1 MNRERLFGRLG
12 TMAYEAVVEATALC
26 KQSEHEFIE
35 LEHWLVSVV
44 RREQSDISELLSHF
58 KGDSGILLSQLQ
70 RQLGR
75 FPRRQGCAIDISSRL
90 DHAMESALATS
101 QLIAPAAHIRS
112 GHVLISLLENDQ
124 TRQKLYRISSQ
135 FERIQWPDAIKV
147 LEQAGRGWRE
157 AKDRPMNAPDVPLDI
172 QAEEEGSADSDALTR
187 WATNLTEQ
195 ARNGGLDPVIG
206 RDNELRQVIDILLR
220 RRQNNPILVGEA
232 GVGKTAIVEGLAQ
245 RIADGLVPGILA
257 EAQVWVLDLARLQA
271 GASMKGEFEARLKSV
286 VDAIE
291 KSPTPVI
298 LFCDEAHTLVG
309 AGGQAGTGDAV
320 NMLKPMLARGKLRMV
335 AATTWSEYK
344 QFIEPDAALT
354 RRMQPVVVD
363 EPGENEAIT
372 MMRMIADRFSAHHGV
387 RITNDALVAA
397 VKLSKRHLPSRHL
410 PDKAISLLDTACA
423 RVAMSRV
430 APPAAL
436 ERERQAVVSL
446 DLQLAWAEQD
456 ARLAVDGGIDR
467 EALQRQRAEH
477 QARADLLEQQINQA
491 RGLVDQVGELL
502 ANPAGDDGV
511 SAVAS
516 ITEQLDEIQQGK
528 PLVQPWVDQRT
539 VAAVLSEW
547 TGIPDVDMV
556 TDDIEATLQLRERLE
571 KRVFGQT
578 GGIAALS
585 KALQVARAGIHDP
598 HRPLGVFM
606 LTGPTGTGKTETAIA
621 LAELLFGGSH
631 NLIQFNMN
639 EFQEA
644 HTAATLKGAPPGYVG
659 YGKGG
664 VLTEAVRRKPYSV
677 VLLDEF
683 DKAHRDVHEVFYQVF
698 DRGWME
704 DGEGRRISFR
714 NCLILMTSNIGAEE
728 IEVAALAEQPA
739 TFGQLVQLAQGA
751 LQRHFAPALLARMQV
766 LPFYPLGLQA
776 LQSIAAH
783 QFDVLARRIGEQGVE
798 LEIDSS
804 AVEWVANT
812 ASGHPHRGRAI
823 EDLIRATVL
832 PSLAQELLAAKRDE
846 VPLGR
851 VRVVADGGLSLELLD
866 REIESE
872 NDSENSLEPND
883 ADQLEVSSCA

>member
-12 TMAYEAVVEATALC
+12 TLAYEAVVEATALC

-35 LEHWLVSVV
+35 LEHWLISVL

-58 KGDSGILLSQLQ
+58 KGDPGILLSQLQ
-70 RQLGR
+70 RQLAR
-75 FPRRQGCAIDISSRL
+75 FPRRHGCAIDISSRL
-90 DHAMESALATS
+90 DQAMESALATS
-101 QLIAPAAHIRS
+101 QLIAPAQHIRS
-112 GHVLISLLENDQ
+112 GHVLLGLLENSQ
-124 TRQKLYRISSQ
+124 TRQTLYRISSQ
-135 FERIQWPDAIKV
+135 FERIQWPDASRV
-147 LEQAGRGWRE
+147 FEQVGRGWRE
-157 AKDRPMNAPDVPLDI
+157 ARDRPMSSPEIPLDVEGE
-172 QAEEEGSADSDALTR
+172 QAADSDALTR

-195 ARNGGLDPVIG
+195 AKQGGLDPVIG

-232 GVGKTAIVEGLAQ
+232 GVGKTAIVEALAQ
-245 RIADGLVPGILA
+245 RIADGMVPGLLA

-291 KSPTPVI
+291 KSPTPII

-372 MMRMIADRFSAHHGV
+372 MLRMIAERFSKHHGV

-436 ERERQAVVSL
+436 ERERQAVVAM

-456 ARLAVDGGIDR
+456 EKLAIDCGFDR
-467 EALQRQRAEH
+467 EALQQKRAEH
-477 QARADLLEQQINQA
+477 QAKAEALEQQVNQA
-491 RGLVDQVGELL
+491 RQLVGQVGELL
-502 ANPAGDDGV
+502 AQPAAAEGN
-511 SAVAS
+511 SALAAL
-516 ITEQLDEIQQGK
+516 TGELDELQQGK

-547 TGIPDVDMV
+547 TGIPDIDMV

-578 GGIAALS
+578 GGIVALS

-598 HRPLGVFM
+598 QRPLGVFM

-621 LAELLFGGSH
+621 LSELLFGGSH

-704 DGEGRRISFR
+704 DGEGRRVSFR

-739 TFGQLVQLAQGA
+739 TYGQLVQLAQGS

-766 LPFYPLGLQA
+766 LPFYPLGLSA
-776 LQSIAAH
+776 LQSIAEH
-783 QFDVLARRIGEQGVE
+783 QFQRLADRLEEQGVT
-798 LEIDSS
+798 LEIDTS

-812 ASGHPHRGRAI
+812 AAGHPHRGRAI

-832 PSLAQELLAAKRDE
+832 PSLAQELLAAKRDGL
-846 VPLGR
+846 PLGR

-866 REIESE
+866 RESE
-872 NDSENSLEPND
+872 PENLSEPND
-883 ADQLEVSSCA
+883 ADQQEVTSCA

>member
-12 TMAYEAVVEATALC
+12 TLAYEAVVEATALC

-35 LEHWLVSVV
+35 LEHWLISVL

-58 KGDSGILLSQLQ
+58 KGDPGILLSQLQ
-70 RQLGR
+70 RQLAR

-90 DHAMESALATS
+90 DQAMESALATS
-101 QLIAPAAHIRS
+101 QLIAPAQHIRS
-112 GHVLISLLENDQ
+112 GHVLLGLLENSQ
-124 TRQKLYRISSQ
+124 TRQTLYRISSQ
-135 FERIQWPDAIKV
+135 FERIQWPDASRV
-147 LEQAGRGWRE
+147 FEQVGRGWRE
-157 AKDRPMNAPDVPLDI
+157 ARDRPMNSPEIPLDVEGE
-172 QAEEEGSADSDALTR
+172 QAADSDALTR

-195 ARNGGLDPVIG
+195 AKQGGLDPVIG

-232 GVGKTAIVEGLAQ
+232 GVGKTAIVEALAQ
-245 RIADGLVPGILA
+245 RISDGMVPGLLA

-291 KSPTPVI
+291 KSPTPII

-372 MMRMIADRFSAHHGV
+372 MLRMIAERFSKHHGV

-436 ERERQAVVSL
+436 ERERQAVVAM

-456 ARLAVDGGIDR
+456 EKLAIDCGFDR
-467 EALQRQRAEH
+467 EALQQKRAEH
-477 QARADLLEQQINQA
+477 QAKAEALEQQIAQA
-491 RGLVDQVGELL
+491 RQLVGQVGELL
-502 ANPAGDDGV
+502 AQPAAAEGNG
-511 SAVAS
+511 ALAAL
-516 ITEQLDEIQQGK
+516 TGELDELQQGK

-547 TGIPDVDMV
+547 TGIPDIDMV

-578 GGIAALS
+578 GGIVALS

-598 HRPLGVFM
+598 QRPLGVFM

-621 LAELLFGGSH
+621 LSELLFGGSH

-704 DGEGRRISFR
+704 DGEGRRVSFR

-739 TFGQLVQLAQGA
+739 TYGQLVQLAQGS

-766 LPFYPLGLQA
+766 LPFYPLGLSA
-776 LQSIAAH
+776 LQSIAEH
-783 QFDVLARRIGEQGVE
+783 QFQRLADRLEEQGVT
-798 LEIDSS
+798 LEIDTS

-812 ASGHPHRGRAI
+812 AAGHPHRGRAI

-832 PSLAQELLAAKRDE
+832 PSLAQELLAAKRDGL
-846 VPLGR
+846 PLGR
-851 VRVVADGGLSLELLD
+851 VRVIADGGLSLELLD
-866 REIESE
+866 RESE
-872 NDSENSLEPND
+872 PENLSEPND
-883 ADQLEVSSCA
+883 ADQQELSSCA

>member
-12 TMAYEAVVEATALC
+12 TLAYEAVVEATALC

-35 LEHWLVSVV
+35 LEHWLISVL

-58 KGDSGILLSQLQ
+58 KGDPGILLSQLQ
-70 RQLGR
+70 RQLAR

-90 DHAMESALATS
+90 DQAMESALATS
-101 QLIAPAAHIRS
+101 QLIAPAPHIRS
-112 GHVLISLLENDQ
+112 GHVLLGLLENSQ
-124 TRQKLYRISSQ
+124 TRQTLYRISSQ
-135 FERIQWPDAIKV
+135 FERIQWPDASRV
-147 LEQAGRGWRE
+147 FEQVGRGWRE
-157 AKDRPMNAPDVPLDI
+157 ARDRPMNSPEIPLDVEGE
-172 QAEEEGSADSDALTR
+172 QAADSDALTR

-195 ARNGGLDPVIG
+195 AKQGGLDPVIG

-232 GVGKTAIVEGLAQ
+232 GVGKTAIVEALAQ
-245 RIADGLVPGILA
+245 RIADGMVPGLLA

-291 KSPTPVI
+291 KSPTPII

-372 MMRMIADRFSAHHGV
+372 MLRMIAERFSKHHGV

-436 ERERQAVVSL
+436 ERERQAVVAM

-456 ARLAVDGGIDR
+456 EKLAIDCGIDR
-467 EALQRQRAEH
+467 EALKLKRAEH
-477 QARADLLEQQINQA
+477 QAKAEALEQQINQA
-491 RGLVDQVGELL
+491 RQLVGQVGELL
-502 ANPAGDDGV
+502 AQPAGSEGN
-511 SAVAS
+511 SALAAL
-516 ITEQLDEIQQGK
+516 TGELDELQQGK

-547 TGIPDVDMV
+547 TGIPDIDMV

-578 GGIAALS
+578 GGIVALS

-598 HRPLGVFM
+598 QRPLGVFM

-704 DGEGRRISFR
+704 DGEGRRVSFR

-739 TFGQLVQLAQGA
+739 TYGQLVQLAQGS

-766 LPFYPLGLQA
+766 LPFYPLGLSA
-776 LQSIAAH
+776 LQSIAEH
-783 QFDVLARRIGEQGVE
+783 QFERLADRLEEQGVT
-798 LEIDSS
+798 LEIDTS

-812 ASGHPHRGRAI
+812 AAGHPHRGRAI

-832 PSLAQELLAAKRDE
+832 PSLAQELLAAKRDGL
-846 VPLGR
+846 PLGR

-866 REIESE
+866 RESE
-872 NDSENSLEPND
+872 PENLSEPND
-883 ADQLEVSSCA
+883 ADQQELTSCA

>member
-12 TMAYEAVVEATALC
+12 TLAYEAVVEATALC

-35 LEHWLVSVV
+35 LEHWLISVI
-44 RREQSDISELLSHF
+44 RREQSDISELLAHF
-58 KGDSGILLSQLQ
+58 KADGSILLTHLQ

-75 FPRRQGCAIDISSRL
+75 FPLRHGNGIDISSRL
-90 DHAMESALATS
+90 DHAMETALATS
-101 QLIAPAAHIRS
+101 QLIAPSLHIRS
-112 GHVLISLLENDQ
+112 GHVLLSLLENDQ
-124 TRQKLYRISSQ
+124 TRQVLYRISPQ
-135 FERIQWPDAIKV
+135 FERIQWPEASRV
-147 LEQAGRGWRE
+147 LEQVGRGWRE
-157 AKDRPMNAPDVPLDI
+157 AKDRPMNSPEIPL
-172 QAEEEGSADSDALTR
+172 AMEGETVTDSDALTR
-187 WATNLTEQ
+187 WASNLTEQ
-195 ARNGGLDPVIG
+195 AQAGGLDPVIG

-245 RIADGLVPGILA
+245 RIAAGMVPGLLA

-291 KSPTPVI
+291 QSPKPII

-363 EPGENEAIT
+363 EPGEHEAIT
-372 MMRMIADRFSAHHGV
+372 MLRMIAERFSAHHGV
-387 RITNDALVAA
+387 RITNDALIAA

-436 ERERQAVVSL
+436 EREQQALASL
-446 DLQLAWAEQD
+446 DLQLAWLDQD
-456 ARLAVDGGIDR
+456 AQLAVESGGDR
-467 EALQRQRAEH
+467 AELLRRRAEH
-477 QARADLLEQQINQA
+477 QARADALSAQIQEARSLVQA
-491 RGLVDQVGELL
+491 LSELL
-502 ANPAGDDGV
+502 AQAKADAKRDAIAAL
-511 SAVAS
+511 SA
-516 ITEQLDEIQQGK
+516 QLDALQAGK
-528 PLVQPWVDQRT
+528 PLVQAWVNQQT

-556 TDDIEATLQLRERLE
+556 TDDIEATLQLRDRLE
-571 KRVFGQT
+571 QRVFGQS
-578 GGIAALS
+578 GGISALS

-704 DGEGRRISFR
+704 DGEGRRVSFR

-728 IEVAALAEQPA
+728 IEAAALAEQPA
-739 TFGQLVQLAQGA
+739 TFGQLVQLAQA
-751 LQRHFAPALLARMQV
+751 AMQRQFQPALLARMQV
-766 LPFYPLGLQA
+766 LPFYPLGLSA

-783 QFDVLARRIGEQGVE
+783 QFHRLAGRLEEQGIQ
-798 LEIDSS
+798 LEIDAT
-804 AVEWVANT
+804 AVDWVAST
-812 ASGHPHRGRAI
+812 AAGHPHRGRAI

-832 PSLAQELLAAKRDE
+832 PSLAQELLAAKRDGL
-846 VPLGR
+846 PLDR
-851 VRVVADGGLSLELLD
+851 VRVLAGERGLELELIARD
-866 REIESE
+866 EVPEESLASVAI
-872 NDSENSLEPND
+872 DL
-883 ADQLEVSSCA
+883 LEVPSCV

>member
-12 TMAYEAVVEATALC
+12 TLAYEAVVEATALC

-35 LEHWLVSVV
+35 LEHWLISVL

-58 KGDSGILLSQLQ
+58 KGDPGILLSQLQ
-70 RQLGR
+70 RQLAR

-90 DHAMESALATS
+90 DQAMESALATS
-101 QLIAPAAHIRS
+101 QLIAPAPHIRS
-112 GHVLISLLENDQ
+112 GHVLLGLLENSQ
-124 TRQKLYRISSQ
+124 TRQTLYRISSQ
-135 FERIQWPDAIKV
+135 FERIQWPDASRV
-147 LEQAGRGWRE
+147 FEQVGRGWRE
-157 AKDRPMNAPDVPLDI
+157 ARDRPMNSPEIPLDVEGE
-172 QAEEEGSADSDALTR
+172 QAADSDALTR

-195 ARNGGLDPVIG
+195 AKQGGLDPVIG

-232 GVGKTAIVEGLAQ
+232 GVGKTAIVEALAQ
-245 RIADGLVPGILA
+245 RIADGMVPGLLA

-291 KSPTPVI
+291 KSPTPII

-372 MMRMIADRFSAHHGV
+372 MLRMIAERFSKHHGV

-446 DLQLAWAEQD
+446 DLQLTWAEQD
-456 ARLAVDGGIDR
+456 EKLAIDCGIDR
-467 EALQRQRAEH
+467 EALKLKRAEH
-477 QARADLLEQQINQA
+477 QAKAEALEQQINQA
-491 RGLVDQVGELL
+491 RQLVGQVGELL
-502 ANPAGDDGV
+502 AQPAGSEGN
-511 SAVAS
+511 SALAAL
-516 ITEQLDEIQQGK
+516 TGELDELQQGK

-547 TGIPDVDMV
+547 TGIPDIDMV

-578 GGIAALS
+578 GGIVALS

-598 HRPLGVFM
+598 QRPLGVFM

-621 LAELLFGGSH
+621 LSELLFGGSH

-704 DGEGRRISFR
+704 DGEGRRVSFR

-739 TFGQLVQLAQGA
+739 TYGQLVQLAQGS

-766 LPFYPLGLQA
+766 LPFYPLGLSA
-776 LQSIAAH
+776 LQSIAEH
-783 QFDVLARRIGEQGVE
+783 QFQRLADRLEEQGVT
-798 LEIDSS
+798 LEIDTS

-812 ASGHPHRGRAI
+812 AAGHPHRGRAI

-832 PSLAQELLAAKRDE
+832 PSLAQELLAAKRDGL
-846 VPLGR
+846 PLGR

-866 REIESE
+866 RESE
-872 NDSENSLEPND
+872 PENLSEPND
-883 ADQLEVSSCA
+883 ADQQELTSCA

>member
-12 TMAYEAVVEATALC
+12 TLAYEAVVEATALC

-35 LEHWLVSVV
+35 LEHWLISVL

-58 KGDSGILLSQLQ
+58 KGDPGILLSQLQ
-70 RQLGR
+70 RQLAR

-90 DHAMESALATS
+90 DQAMESALATS
-101 QLIAPAAHIRS
+101 QLIAPAQHIRS
-112 GHVLISLLENDQ
+112 GHVLLGLLENSQ
-124 TRQKLYRISSQ
+124 TRQTLYRISSQ
-135 FERIQWPDAIKV
+135 FERIQWPDASRV
-147 LEQAGRGWRE
+147 FEQVGRGWRE
-157 AKDRPMNAPDVPLDI
+157 ARDRPMNSPEIPLDVEGE
-172 QAEEEGSADSDALTR
+172 QAADSDALTR

-195 ARNGGLDPVIG
+195 AKQGGLDPVIG

-232 GVGKTAIVEGLAQ
+232 GVGKTAIVEALAQ
-245 RIADGLVPGILA
+245 RIADGMVPGLLA

-291 KSPTPVI
+291 KSPTPII

-372 MMRMIADRFSAHHGV
+372 MLRMIAERFSKHHGV

-397 VKLSKRHLPSRHL
+397 VKLSKRHLASRHL

-436 ERERQAVVSL
+436 ERERQAVVAM

-456 ARLAVDGGIDR
+456 EKLAIDCGIDR
-467 EALQRQRAEH
+467 EALKLKRAEH
-477 QARADLLEQQINQA
+477 QAKAEALEQQINQA
-491 RGLVDQVGELL
+491 RQLVGQVGELL
-502 ANPAGDDGV
+502 AQPAGSEGN
-511 SAVAS
+511 SALAAL
-516 ITEQLDEIQQGK
+516 TGELDELQQGK

-547 TGIPDVDMV
+547 TGIPDIDMV

-578 GGIAALS
+578 GGIVALS

-598 HRPLGVFM
+598 QRPLGVFM

-704 DGEGRRISFR
+704 DGEGRRVSFR

-739 TFGQLVQLAQGA
+739 TYGQLVQLAQGS

-766 LPFYPLGLQA
+766 LPFYPLGLSA
-776 LQSIAAH
+776 LQSIAEH
-783 QFDVLARRIGEQGVE
+783 QFERLADRLEEQGVT
-798 LEIDSS
+798 LEIDTS

-812 ASGHPHRGRAI
+812 AAGHPHRGRAI

-832 PSLAQELLAAKRDE
+832 PSLAQELLAAKRDGL
-846 VPLGR
+846 PLGR

-866 REIESE
+866 RESE
-872 NDSENSLEPND
+872 PENLSEPND
-883 ADQLEVSSCA
+883 ADQQELTSCA

>member
-26 KQSEHEFIE
+26 KQGEHEFIE
-35 LEHWLVSVV
+35 LEHWLLSVI
-44 RREQSDISELLSHF
+44 RREQSDISELLTHF
-58 KGDSGILLSQLQ
+58 KADGGILLTHLQ
-70 RQLGR
+70 RSLAR

-101 QLIAPAAHIRS
+101 QLIAPALHIRS
-112 GHVLISLLENDQ
+112 GHVLAALLENTQ
-124 TRQKLYRISSQ
+124 TRQTLYRMSSQ

-157 AKDRPMNAPDVPLDI
+157 AKDRPMNAPDVPLESADE
-172 QAEEEGSADSDALTR
+172 QAADSDALTR
-187 WATNLTEQ
+187 WATNLTAQ
-195 ARNGGLDPVIG
+195 ASSGGLDPVIG

-245 RIADGLVPGILA
+245 RIADGMVPGLLA

-291 KSPTPVI
+291 KSPSPII

-372 MMRMIADRFSAHHGV
+372 MMRMIAERFSAHHGV

-436 ERERQAVVSL
+436 ERERQAVLSL
-446 DLQLAWAEQD
+446 DLQLAWADQD
-456 ARLAVDGGIDR
+456 EKLAIDCGLDR
-467 EALQRQRAEH
+467 EALLKQRAEH
-477 QARADLLEQQINQA
+477 QAKADLLEAQVNQA
-491 RGLVDQVGELL
+491 RELVDQVGGLL
-502 ANPAGDDGV
+502 ADPAGNKV
-511 SAVAS
+511 SEVAGIS
-516 ITEQLDEIQQGK
+516 EKLDEIQQGK

-571 KRVFGQT
+571 QRVFGQS

-598 HRPLGVFM
+598 NRPLGVFM

-639 EFQEA
+639 EFQES

-664 VLTEAVRRKPYSV
+664 VLTEAVRRKPFSV

-704 DGEGRRISFR
+704 DGEGRRVSFR

-739 TFGQLVQLAQGA
+739 TYGQLVQLAHA
-751 LQRHFAPALLARMQV
+751 SLQRHFAPALLARMQV

-783 QFDVLARRIGEQGVE
+783 QFDVLARRIAEQGVE
-798 LEIDSS
+798 LQIDPS
-804 AVEWVANT
+804 AVEWVAN
-812 ASGHPHRGRAI
+812 AAAGHPHRGRAI

-832 PSLAQELLAAKRDE
+832 PSLAQELLAAKRDD
-846 VPLGR
+846 VSLGR

-866 REIESE
+866 HQSDTETALSPK
-872 NDSENSLEPND
+872 PND
-883 ADQLEVSSCA
+883 ADQLEVPSCA

>member
-12 TMAYEAVVEATALC
+12 TMAYGALVEATALC
-26 KQSEHEFIE
+26 RQSEHEFIE
-35 LEHWLVSVV
+35 LEHWLVCMF
-44 RREQSDISELLSHF
+44 RREQSDLSELLSHF
-58 KGDSGILLSQLQ
+58 KGDPVILLGHLQKQLA
-70 RQLGR
+70 RL
-75 FPRRQGCAIDISSRL
+75 PKRQGASIDISARV
-90 DHAMESALATS
+90 DHAMESALAVSQLVATS
-101 QLIAPAAHIRS
+101 QHIRS
-112 GHVLISLLENDQ
+112 GHVLLAALENEQ
-124 TRQKLYRISSQ
+124 LRRTLYHLSPQ
-135 FERIQWPDAIKV
+135 FERIQWPAASNV

-157 AKDRPMNAPDVPLDI
+157 AGDRPMNSPDVPIHNDN
-172 QAEEEGSADSDALTR
+172 DTVSDADALIKWANDLT
-187 WATNLTEQ
+187 AQ
-195 ARNGGLDPVIG
+195 AKRGELDPVIG

-232 GVGKTAIVEGLAQ
+232 GVGKTAIVEALAQ
-245 RIADGLVPGILA
+245 RIADAMVPPVLA
-257 EAQVWVLDLARLQA
+257 DAQVWCLDLARLQA

-291 KSPTPVI
+291 RSPVPII

-363 EPGENEAIT
+363 EPGEQEAIT
-372 MMRMIADRFSAHHGV
+372 MLRMIASRFSEHHGV
-387 RITNDALVAA
+387 RITDDALAAA

-436 ERERQAVVSL
+436 ERELQAVLAL
-446 DLQLAWAEQD
+446 DLQLQWAEQD
-456 ARLAVDGGIDR
+456 AKLAVDGSINYEELR
-467 EALQRQRAEH
+467 ERRAAH
-477 QARADLLEQQINQA
+477 QARAEQLSEQVVTA
-491 RGLVDQVGELL
+491 RAMVGEVGQILE
-502 ANPAGDDGV
+502 AGISDQDRGAIPELI
-511 SAVAS
+511 SR
-516 ITEQLDEIQQGK
+516 LDILQQGK
-528 PLVQPWVDQRT
+528 ALIQPWVDQRT
-539 VAAVLSEW
+539 IAAVLSEW
-547 TGIPDVDMV
+547 TGIPDVDMMS
-556 TDDIEATLQLRERLE
+556 DDIDATLELRERLE
-571 KRVFGQT
+571 RRVFGQSGALT
-578 GGIAALS
+578 ALS

-598 HRPLGVFM
+598 NRPLGVFM
-606 LTGPTGTGKTETAIA
+606 LTGPTGTGKTETAVA
-621 LAELLFGGSH
+621 LAEVLFGGVH

-639 EFQEA
+639 EFQES

-704 DGEGRRISFR
+704 DGEGRRVSFR
-714 NCLILMTSNIGAEE
+714 NCLILMTSNIGADE

-739 TFGQLVQLAQGA
+739 TFGQLSQLAQTA
-751 LQRHFAPALLARMQV
+751 LQRSFPPALLARMQV
-766 LPFYPLGLQA
+766 LPFCPLGLSA

-783 QFDVLARRIGEQGVE
+783 YLDQLALRVKEQGVE
-798 LEIDSS
+798 LEIDGS
-804 AVEWVANT
+804 AIEWVANT
-812 ASGHPHRGRAI
+812 AAGHPHRGRAI

-832 PSLAQELLAAKRDE
+832 PALAQELLVAKRE
-846 VPLGR
+846 GVPLQQ
-851 VRVVADGGLSLELLD
+851 VRVVGGDGLALELVDQTGDQGGDLAGD
-866 REIESE
+866 KSESFESGMEI
-872 NDSENSLEPND
+872 
-883 ADQLEVSSCA
+883 SSCA

>member
-12 TMAYEAVVEATALC
+12 TLAYEAVVEATALC

-35 LEHWLVSVV
+35 LEHWLISVL

-58 KGDSGILLSQLQ
+58 KGDPGILLSQLQ
-70 RQLGR
+70 RQLAR
-75 FPRRQGCAIDISSRL
+75 FPRRHGCAIDISSRL
-90 DHAMESALATS
+90 DQAMESALATS
-101 QLIAPAAHIRS
+101 QLIAPAQHIRS
-112 GHVLISLLENDQ
+112 GHVLLGLLENSQ
-124 TRQKLYRISSQ
+124 TRQTLYRISSQ
-135 FERIQWPDAIKV
+135 FERIQWPDASRV
-147 LEQAGRGWRE
+147 FEQVGRGWRE
-157 AKDRPMNAPDVPLDI
+157 ARDRPMSSPEIPLDVEGE
-172 QAEEEGSADSDALTR
+172 QAADSDALTR

-195 ARNGGLDPVIG
+195 AKQGGLDPVIG

-232 GVGKTAIVEGLAQ
+232 GVGKTAIVEALAQ
-245 RIADGLVPGILA
+245 RIADGMVPGLLA

-291 KSPTPVI
+291 KSPTPII

-372 MMRMIADRFSAHHGV
+372 MLRMIAERFSKHHGV

-436 ERERQAVVSL
+436 ERERQAVVAM

-456 ARLAVDGGIDR
+456 EKLAIDCGFDR
-467 EALQRQRAEH
+467 EALQQKRAEH
-477 QARADLLEQQINQA
+477 QAKAEALEQQVNQA
-491 RGLVDQVGELL
+491 RQLVGQVGELL
-502 ANPAGDDGV
+502 AQPVAAEGN
-511 SAVAS
+511 SALAAL
-516 ITEQLDEIQQGK
+516 TGELDELQQGK

-547 TGIPDVDMV
+547 TGIPDIDMV

-578 GGIAALS
+578 GGIVALS

-598 HRPLGVFM
+598 QRPLGVFM

-621 LAELLFGGSH
+621 LSELLFGGSH

-683 DKAHRDVHEVFYQVF
+683 DKAHRDVHEAFYQVF

-704 DGEGRRISFR
+704 DGEGRRVSFR

-739 TFGQLVQLAQGA
+739 TYGQLVQLAQGS

-766 LPFYPLGLQA
+766 LPFYPLGLSA
-776 LQSIAAH
+776 LQSIAEH
-783 QFDVLARRIGEQGVE
+783 QFQRLADRLEEQGVT
-798 LEIDSS
+798 LEIDTS

-812 ASGHPHRGRAI
+812 AAGHPHRGRAI

-832 PSLAQELLAAKRDE
+832 PSLAQELLAAKRDGL
-846 VPLGR
+846 PLGR

-866 REIESE
+866 RESE
-872 NDSENSLEPND
+872 PENLSEPND
-883 ADQLEVSSCA
+883 ADQQEVTSCA

>member
-12 TMAYEAVVEATALC
+12 TLAYEAVVEATALC

-35 LEHWLVSVV
+35 LEHWLISVL

-58 KGDSGILLSQLQ
+58 KGDPGILLSQLQ
-70 RQLGR
+70 RQLAR

-90 DHAMESALATS
+90 DQAMESALATS
-101 QLIAPAAHIRS
+101 QLIAPAQHIRS
-112 GHVLISLLENDQ
+112 GHVLLGLLENSQ
-124 TRQKLYRISSQ
+124 TRQTLYRISSQ
-135 FERIQWPDAIKV
+135 FERIQWPDASRV
-147 LEQAGRGWRE
+147 FEQVGRGWRE
-157 AKDRPMNAPDVPLDI
+157 ARDRPMNSPEIPLDVEGE
-172 QAEEEGSADSDALTR
+172 QAADSDALTR

-195 ARNGGLDPVIG
+195 AKQGGLDPVIG

-232 GVGKTAIVEGLAQ
+232 GVGKTAIVEALAQ
-245 RIADGLVPGILA
+245 RIADGMVPGLLA

-291 KSPTPVI
+291 KSPTPII

-372 MMRMIADRFSAHHGV
+372 MLRMIAERFSKHHGV

-436 ERERQAVVSL
+436 ERERQAVVAM

-456 ARLAVDGGIDR
+456 EKLAIDCGIDR
-467 EALQRQRAEH
+467 EALKQKRAEH
-477 QARADLLEQQINQA
+477 QAKAEALEQQINQA
-491 RGLVDQVGELL
+491 RQLVGQVGELL
-502 ANPAGDDGV
+502 AQP
-511 SAVAS
+511 VAAEGNGALAAL
-516 ITEQLDEIQQGK
+516 TGELDELQQGK

-547 TGIPDVDMV
+547 TGIPDIDMV

-578 GGIAALS
+578 GGIVALS

-598 HRPLGVFM
+598 QRPLGVFM

-621 LAELLFGGSH
+621 LSELLFGGSH

-704 DGEGRRISFR
+704 DGEGRRVSFR

-739 TFGQLVQLAQGA
+739 TYGQLVQLAQGS

-766 LPFYPLGLQA
+766 LPFYPLGLSA
-776 LQSIAAH
+776 LQSIAEH
-783 QFDVLARRIGEQGVE
+783 QFERLADRLEEQGVT
-798 LEIDSS
+798 LEIDTS

-812 ASGHPHRGRAI
+812 AAGHPHRGRAI

-832 PSLAQELLAAKRDE
+832 PSLAQELLAAKRDGL
-846 VPLGR
+846 PLGR

-866 REIESE
+866 RESE
-872 NDSENSLEPND
+872 PENLSEPND
-883 ADQLEVSSCA
+883 ADQQEVTSCA

>member
-12 TMAYEAVVEATALC
+12 TLAYEAVVEATALC

-35 LEHWLVSVV
+35 LEHWLISVL

-58 KGDSGILLSQLQ
+58 KGDPGILLSQLQ
-70 RQLGR
+70 RQLAR

-90 DHAMESALATS
+90 DQAMESALATS
-101 QLIAPAAHIRS
+101 QLIAPAPHIRS
-112 GHVLISLLENDQ
+112 GHVLLGLLENSQ
-124 TRQKLYRISSQ
+124 TRQTLYRISSQ
-135 FERIQWPDAIKV
+135 FERIQWPDASRV
-147 LEQAGRGWRE
+147 FEQVGRGWRE
-157 AKDRPMNAPDVPLDI
+157 ARDRPMNSPEIPLDVEGE
-172 QAEEEGSADSDALTR
+172 QAADSDALTR

-195 ARNGGLDPVIG
+195 AKQGGLDPVIG

-232 GVGKTAIVEGLAQ
+232 GVGKTAIVEALAQ
-245 RIADGLVPGILA
+245 RIADGMVPGLLA

-291 KSPTPVI
+291 KSPTPII

-372 MMRMIADRFSAHHGV
+372 MLRMIAERFSKHHGV

-436 ERERQAVVSL
+436 ERERQAVVAM

-456 ARLAVDGGIDR
+456 EKLAIDCGIDR
-467 EALQRQRAEH
+467 EALKLKRAEH
-477 QARADLLEQQINQA
+477 QAKAEALEQQINQA
-491 RGLVDQVGELL
+491 RQLVGQVGELL
-502 ANPAGDDGV
+502 AQPAGSEGN
-511 SAVAS
+511 SALAAL
-516 ITEQLDEIQQGK
+516 TGELDELQQGK

-547 TGIPDVDMV
+547 TGIPDIDMV

-578 GGIAALS
+578 GGIVALS

-598 HRPLGVFM
+598 QRPLGVFM

-704 DGEGRRISFR
+704 DGEGRRVSFR

-739 TFGQLVQLAQGA
+739 TYGQLVQLAQGS

-766 LPFYPLGLQA
+766 LPFYPLGLSA
-776 LQSIAAH
+776 LQSIAEH
-783 QFDVLARRIGEQGVE
+783 QFERLADRLEEQGVT
-798 LEIDSS
+798 LEIDTS

-812 ASGHPHRGRAI
+812 AAGHPHRGRAI

-832 PSLAQELLAAKRDE
+832 PSLAQELLAAKRDGL
-846 VPLGR
+846 PLGR

-866 REIESE
+866 RVSEPEILS
-872 NDSENSLEPND
+872 EPND
-883 ADQLEVSSCA
+883 ADQQELTSCA

>member
-35 LEHWLVSVV
+35 LEHWLISVI
-44 RREQSDISELLSHF
+44 RREQSDISELLAHF
-58 KGDSGILLSQLQ
+58 KGDAGVLLGQLQ
-70 RQLGR
+70 RQLAR
-75 FPRRQGCAIDISSRL
+75 FPRRKGCTIDISSRL

-101 QLIAPAAHIRS
+101 QLVAPALHIRS
-112 GHVLISLLENDQ
+112 GHVLLGLLENND
-124 TRQKLYRISSQ
+124 TRQILYRLSSQ
-135 FERIQWPDAIKV
+135 FERIQWPDATRI
-147 LEQAGRGWRE
+147 LEQVGRGWRE
-157 AKDRPMNAPDVPLDI
+157 ARDRPMSSPEVPLDI
-172 QAEEEGSADSDALTR
+172 EGEQAADSDALTR

-195 ARNGGLDPVIG
+195 AQQGMLDPVIG
-206 RDNELRQVIDILLR
+206 RDSELRQVIDILLR

-245 RIADGLVPGILA
+245 RISDGMVPGLLA
-257 EAQVWVLDLARLQA
+257 DAQVWVLDLARLQA

-291 KSPTPVI
+291 KSPTPII

-372 MMRMIADRFSAHHGV
+372 MLRMIAERFSRHHGV

-436 ERERQAVVSL
+436 ERERQAVVSM

-456 ARLAVDGGIDR
+456 EKLAIDCGFDR
-467 EALQRQRAEH
+467 EALQQKRVEH
-477 QARADLLEQQINQA
+477 QAKAEALEQQIAQA
-491 RGLVDQVGELL
+491 RQLVSQVGELL
-502 ANPAGDDGV
+502 AQPAGDQG
-511 SAVAS
+511 SSSLAAL
-516 ITEQLDEIQQGK
+516 TGELDELQQGK

-547 TGIPDVDMV
+547 TGIPDIDMV

-578 GGIAALS
+578 GGIVALS

-598 HRPLGVFM
+598 QRPLGVFM

-621 LAELLFGGSH
+621 LSELLFGGSH

-704 DGEGRRISFR
+704 DGEGRRVSFR

-739 TFGQLVQLAQGA
+739 TYGQLVQLAHGS

-766 LPFYPLGLQA
+766 LPFYPLGLSA

-783 QFDVLARRIGEQGVE
+783 QFERLAGRLEEQGVT
-798 LEIDSS
+798 LEIDAS

-812 ASGHPHRGRAI
+812 AAGHPHRGRAI

-832 PSLAQELLAAKRDE
+832 PSLAQELLGAKRDGM
-846 VPLGR
+846 PLGR
-851 VRVVADGGLSLELLD
+851 VRVIADNGLSLELLD
-866 REIESE
+866 REGDPEILSE
-872 NDSENSLEPND
+872 TND
-883 ADQLEVSSCA
+883 ADQQEVSSCA

>member
-12 TMAYEAVVEATALC
+12 TLAYEAVVEATALC

-35 LEHWLVSVV
+35 LEHWLISVM

-58 KGDSGILLSQLQ
+58 KGDPGILLSQLQ
-70 RQLGR
+70 RQLAR
-75 FPRRQGCAIDISSRL
+75 FPRRHGCAIDISSRL
-90 DHAMESALATS
+90 DQAMESALATS
-101 QLIAPAAHIRS
+101 QLIAPAPHIRS
-112 GHVLISLLENDQ
+112 GHVLLGLLENSQ
-124 TRQKLYRISSQ
+124 TRQTLYRISSQ
-135 FERIQWPDAIKV
+135 FERIQWPDASRV
-147 LEQAGRGWRE
+147 FEQVGRGWRE
-157 AKDRPMNAPDVPLDI
+157 ARDRPMSSPEIPLDVEGE
-172 QAEEEGSADSDALTR
+172 QAADSDALTR

-195 ARNGGLDPVIG
+195 AKQGGLDPVIG

-232 GVGKTAIVEGLAQ
+232 GVGKTAIVEALAQ
-245 RIADGLVPGILA
+245 RIADGMVPGLLA

-291 KSPTPVI
+291 KSPTPII

-372 MMRMIADRFSAHHGV
+372 MLRMIAERFSKHHGV

-446 DLQLAWAEQD
+446 DLQLTWAEQD
-456 ARLAVDGGIDR
+456 EKLAIDCGVDR
-467 EALQRQRAEH
+467 EALKQKRAEH
-477 QARADLLEQQINQA
+477 QAKADALEQQINQA
-491 RGLVDQVGELL
+491 RQLVGQVGELL
-502 ANPAGDDGV
+502 AQPAASEGN
-511 SAVAS
+511 SALAAL
-516 ITEQLDEIQQGK
+516 TGELDELQQGK

-547 TGIPDVDMV
+547 TGIPDIDMV

-578 GGIAALS
+578 GGIVALS

-598 HRPLGVFM
+598 QRPLGVFM

-621 LAELLFGGSH
+621 LSELLFGGSH

-704 DGEGRRISFR
+704 DGEGRRVSFR

-739 TFGQLVQLAQGA
+739 TYGQLVQLAQGS

-766 LPFYPLGLQA
+766 LPFYPLGLSA
-776 LQSIAAH
+776 LQSIAEH
-783 QFDVLARRIGEQGVE
+783 QFQRLADRLEEQGVT
-798 LEIDSS
+798 LEIDTS

-812 ASGHPHRGRAI
+812 AAGHPHRGRAI

-832 PSLAQELLAAKRDE
+832 PSLAQELLAAKRDGL
-846 VPLGR
+846 PLGR

-866 REIESE
+866 RESE
-872 NDSENSLEPND
+872 PENLSEPND
-883 ADQLEVSSCA
+883 ADQQEVTSCA

>member
-35 LEHWLVSVV
+35 LEHWLVSVI
-44 RREQSDISELLSHF
+44 RREQSDISEMLAHF
-58 KGDSGILLSQLQ
+58 KGDSSLLLNQLQ

-75 FPRRQGCAIDISSRL
+75 LPRRQGGNIDISSRL
-90 DHAMESALATS
+90 DHAMENALGTS

-112 GHVLISLLENDQ
+112 GHVLLGLLENDE
-124 TRQKLYRISSQ
+124 TRRSLYRISSQ
-135 FERIQWPDAIKV
+135 FERIQWPDAIRV
-147 LEQAGRGWRE
+147 LENLGRGWRE
-157 AKDRPMNAPDVPLDI
+157 AGDRPMNSPDAPLPV
-172 QAEEEGSADSDALTR
+172 SADEPDSDALAR
-187 WATNLTEQ
+187 WASNLTEQ
-195 ARNGGLDPVIG
+195 ASKGGLDPVIG

-245 RIADGLVPGILA
+245 RIADGMVPGLLA

-291 KSPTPVI
+291 KSATPII

-363 EPGENEAIT
+363 EPGENEAVT
-372 MMRMIADRFSAHHGV
+372 MLRMIAERFSSHHGV

-397 VKLSKRHLPSRHL
+397 VKLSKRHLPSRQL

-436 ERERQAVVSL
+436 ERERQAVVAM

-456 ARLAVDGGIDR
+456 DKLAIDSGIDR
-467 EALQRQRAEH
+467 ETLRKQRTEHQLRAEALEH
-477 QARADLLEQQINQA
+477 QVNQA
-491 RGLVDQVGELL
+491 RILVDQVGEAL
-502 ANPAGDDGV
+502 AQPLEAGRSSDV
-511 SAVAS
+511 AVL
-516 ITEQLDEIQQGK
+516 TEQLDELQQGK
-528 PLVQPWVDQRT
+528 PLVQAWVDQRT

-571 KRVFGQT
+571 QRVFGQT
-578 GGIAALS
+578 GGIVALS

-598 HRPLGVFM
+598 NRPLGVFM

-664 VLTEAVRRKPYSV
+664 VLTEAVRRKPFSV

-704 DGEGRRISFR
+704 DGEGRRVSFR
-714 NCLILMTSNIGAEE
+714 NCLILMTSNLGAEE
-728 IEVAALAEQPA
+728 IELASLAEQPA
-739 TFGQLVQLAQGA
+739 TYGQLVQVTQTV
-751 LQRHFAPALLARMQV
+751 LQRHFQPALLARMQV
-766 LPFYPLGLQA
+766 LPFYPLGLSA

-783 QFDVLARRIGEQGVE
+783 QFDRLSVRMAEQGVE
-798 LEIDSS
+798 LEVERAAI
-804 AVEWVANT
+804 EWVAN
-812 ASGHPHRGRAI
+812 AAAGHPHRGRAI

-832 PSLAQELLAAKRDE
+832 PSLAQELLSAKRDGIQ
-846 VPLGR
+846 LGR
-851 VRVVADGGLSLELLD
+851 VRVLAGEGLELELLD
-866 REIESE
+866 QVSGTEDGLEANNLEQQEI
-872 NDSENSLEPND
+872 
-883 ADQLEVSSCA
+883 SSCV

>member
-35 LEHWLVSVV
+35 LEHWLISVI
-44 RREQSDISELLSHF
+44 RREQSDISELLTHF
-58 KGDSGILLSQLQ
+58 KGDAGVLLSQLQ
-70 RQLGR
+70 RQLAR
-75 FPRRQGCAIDISSRL
+75 FPRRKGCTIDISSRL

-101 QLIAPAAHIRS
+101 QLIAPALHIRS
-112 GHVLISLLENDQ
+112 GHVLLGLLENNE
-124 TRQKLYRISSQ
+124 TRQILYRLSSQ
-135 FERIQWPDAIKV
+135 FERIQWPDATRV
-147 LEQAGRGWRE
+147 LEQVGRGWRE
-157 AKDRPMNAPDVPLDI
+157 ARDRPMSSPEVPIDI
-172 QAEEEGSADSDALTR
+172 EGEQAADSDALTR

-195 ARNGGLDPVIG
+195 ARQGTLDPVIG

-232 GVGKTAIVEGLAQ
+232 GVGKTAIVEALAQ
-245 RIADGLVPGILA
+245 RISDGMVPGLLA

-291 KSPTPVI
+291 KSPTPII

-372 MMRMIADRFSAHHGV
+372 MLRMIADRFSKHHGV

-436 ERERQAVVSL
+436 ERERQAVVSM

-456 ARLAVDGGIDR
+456 EKLAIDCGIDR
-467 EALQRQRAEH
+467 EALQHKRAEH
-477 QARADLLEQQINQA
+477 QAKAEALEQQIEQA
-491 RGLVDQVGELL
+491 RQLVTQVGELL
-502 ANPAGDDGV
+502 SQPAGDQGT
-511 SAVAS
+511 SSLAAL
-516 ITEQLDEIQQGK
+516 TGELDELQQGK

-547 TGIPDVDMV
+547 TGIPDIDMV

-578 GGIAALS
+578 GGIVALS

-598 HRPLGVFM
+598 QRPLGVFM

-621 LAELLFGGSH
+621 LSELLFGGSH

-704 DGEGRRISFR
+704 DGEGRRVSFR

-739 TFGQLVQLAQGA
+739 TYGQLVQLAHGS
-751 LQRHFAPALLARMQV
+751 LQRQFAPALLARMQV
-766 LPFYPLGLQA
+766 LPFYPLGLSA

-783 QFDVLARRIGEQGVE
+783 QFERLAGRLEEQGVT
-798 LEIDSS
+798 LEIDAS

-812 ASGHPHRGRAI
+812 AAGHPHRGRAI

-832 PSLAQELLAAKRDE
+832 PSLAQELLAAKRDGM
-846 VPLGR
+846 PLGR

-866 REIESE
+866 RESDPE
-872 NDSENSLEPND
+872 NISEPND
-883 ADQLEVSSCA
+883 ADQQEVSSCA

>member
-12 TMAYEAVVEATALC
+12 TLAYEAVVEATALC

-35 LEHWLVSVV
+35 LEHWLISVL

-58 KGDSGILLSQLQ
+58 KGDPGILLSQLQ
-70 RQLGR
+70 RQLAR
-75 FPRRQGCAIDISSRL
+75 FPRRHGCAIDISSRL
-90 DHAMESALATS
+90 DQAMESALATS
-101 QLIAPAAHIRS
+101 QLIAPAPHIRS
-112 GHVLISLLENDQ
+112 GHVLLGLLENSQ
-124 TRQKLYRISSQ
+124 TRQTLYRISSQ
-135 FERIQWPDAIKV
+135 FERIQWPDASRV
-147 LEQAGRGWRE
+147 FEQVGRGWRE
-157 AKDRPMNAPDVPLDI
+157 ARDRPMNSPEIPLDVEGE
-172 QAEEEGSADSDALTR
+172 QAADSDALTR

-195 ARNGGLDPVIG
+195 AKQGGLDPVIG

-232 GVGKTAIVEGLAQ
+232 GVGKTAIVEALAQ
-245 RIADGLVPGILA
+245 RIADGMVPGLLA

-291 KSPTPVI
+291 KSPTPII

-372 MMRMIADRFSAHHGV
+372 MLRMIAERFSKHHGV

-436 ERERQAVVSL
+436 ERERQAVVAM

-456 ARLAVDGGIDR
+456 EKLAIDCGIDR
-467 EALQRQRAEH
+467 EALKLKRAEH
-477 QARADLLEQQINQA
+477 QAKAEALEQQINQA
-491 RGLVDQVGELL
+491 RQLVGQVGELL
-502 ANPAGDDGV
+502 AQPAGSEGN
-511 SAVAS
+511 SALAAL
-516 ITEQLDEIQQGK
+516 TGELDELQQGK

-547 TGIPDVDMV
+547 TGIPDIDMV

-578 GGIAALS
+578 GGIVALS

-598 HRPLGVFM
+598 QRPLGVFM

-621 LAELLFGGSH
+621 LSELLFGGSH

-704 DGEGRRISFR
+704 DGEGRRVSFR

-739 TFGQLVQLAQGA
+739 TYGQLVQLAQGS

-766 LPFYPLGLQA
+766 LPFYPLGLSA
-776 LQSIAAH
+776 LQSIAEH
-783 QFDVLARRIGEQGVE
+783 QFQRLADRLEEQGVT
-798 LEIDSS
+798 LEIDTS

-812 ASGHPHRGRAI
+812 AAGHPHRGRAI

-832 PSLAQELLAAKRDE
+832 PSLAQELLAAKRDGL
-846 VPLGR
+846 PLGR

-866 REIESE
+866 RESE
-872 NDSENSLEPND
+872 PENLSEPND
-883 ADQLEVSSCA
+883 ADQQELTSCA

>member
-12 TMAYEAVVEATALC
+12 TLAYEAVVEATALC

-35 LEHWLVSVV
+35 LEHWLISVL

-58 KGDSGILLSQLQ
+58 KGDPGILLSQLQ
-70 RQLGR
+70 RQLAR

-90 DHAMESALATS
+90 DQAMESALATS
-101 QLIAPAAHIRS
+101 QLIAPAQHIRS
-112 GHVLISLLENDQ
+112 GHVLLGLLENSQ
-124 TRQKLYRISSQ
+124 TRQTLYRISSQ
-135 FERIQWPDAIKV
+135 FERIQWPDASRV
-147 LEQAGRGWRE
+147 FEQVGRGWRE
-157 AKDRPMNAPDVPLDI
+157 ARDRPMNSPEIPLDVEGE
-172 QAEEEGSADSDALTR
+172 QAADSDALTR

-195 ARNGGLDPVIG
+195 AKQGGLDPVIG

-232 GVGKTAIVEGLAQ
+232 GVGKTAIVEALAQ
-245 RIADGLVPGILA
+245 RIADGMVPGLLA

-291 KSPTPVI
+291 KSPTPII

-372 MMRMIADRFSAHHGV
+372 MLRMIAERFSKHHGV

-436 ERERQAVVSL
+436 ERERQAVVAM

-456 ARLAVDGGIDR
+456 EKLAIDCGFDR
-467 EALQRQRAEH
+467 EALQQKRAEH
-477 QARADLLEQQINQA
+477 QAKAEALEQQIAQA
-491 RGLVDQVGELL
+491 RQLVGQVGELL
-502 ANPAGDDGV
+502 AQPAAAEGNG
-511 SAVAS
+511 ALAAL
-516 ITEQLDEIQQGK
+516 TGELDELQQGK

-547 TGIPDVDMV
+547 TGIPDIDMV

-578 GGIAALS
+578 GGIVALS

-598 HRPLGVFM
+598 QRPLGVFM

-621 LAELLFGGSH
+621 LSELLFGGSH

-704 DGEGRRISFR
+704 DGEGRRVSFR

-739 TFGQLVQLAQGA
+739 TYGQLVQLAQGS

-766 LPFYPLGLQA
+766 LPFYPLGLSA
-776 LQSIAAH
+776 LQSIAEH
-783 QFDVLARRIGEQGVE
+783 QFQRLADRLEEQGVT
-798 LEIDSS
+798 LEIDTS

-812 ASGHPHRGRAI
+812 AAGHPHRGRAI

-832 PSLAQELLAAKRDE
+832 PSLAQELLAAKRDGL
-846 VPLGR
+846 PLGR
-851 VRVVADGGLSLELLD
+851 VRVIADGGLSLELLD
-866 REIESE
+866 RESE
-872 NDSENSLEPND
+872 PENLSEPND
-883 ADQLEVSSCA
+883 ADQQELSSCA

>member
-12 TMAYEAVVEATALC
+12 TLAYEAVVEATALC

-35 LEHWLVSVV
+35 LEHWLISVL

-58 KGDSGILLSQLQ
+58 KGDPGILLSQLQ
-70 RQLGR
+70 RQLAR

-90 DHAMESALATS
+90 DQAMESALATS
-101 QLIAPAAHIRS
+101 QLIAPAQHIRS
-112 GHVLISLLENDQ
+112 GHVLLGLLENSQ
-124 TRQKLYRISSQ
+124 TRQTLYRISSQ
-135 FERIQWPDAIKV
+135 FERIQWPDASRV
-147 LEQAGRGWRE
+147 FEQVGRGWRE
-157 AKDRPMNAPDVPLDI
+157 ARDRPMNSPEIPLDVEGE
-172 QAEEEGSADSDALTR
+172 QAADSDALTR

-195 ARNGGLDPVIG
+195 AKQGGLDPVIG

-232 GVGKTAIVEGLAQ
+232 GVGKTAIVEALAQ
-245 RIADGLVPGILA
+245 RIADGMVPGLLA

-291 KSPTPVI
+291 KSPTPII

-372 MMRMIADRFSAHHGV
+372 MLRMIAERFSKHHGV

-436 ERERQAVVSL
+436 ERERQAVVAM

-456 ARLAVDGGIDR
+456 EKLAIDCGIDR
-467 EALQRQRAEH
+467 EALKQKRAEH
-477 QARADLLEQQINQA
+477 QAKAEALEQQINQA
-491 RGLVDQVGELL
+491 RQLVDQVGELL
-502 ANPAGDDGV
+502 AQPAAAEGNG
-511 SAVAS
+511 ALAAL
-516 ITEQLDEIQQGK
+516 TGELDELQQGK

-547 TGIPDVDMV
+547 TGIPDIDMV

-578 GGIAALS
+578 GGIVALS

-621 LAELLFGGSH
+621 LSELLFGGSH

-704 DGEGRRISFR
+704 DGEGRRVSFR

-739 TFGQLVQLAQGA
+739 TYGQLVQLAQGS

-766 LPFYPLGLQA
+766 LPFYPLGLSA
-776 LQSIAAH
+776 LQSIAEH
-783 QFDVLARRIGEQGVE
+783 QFERLADRLEEQGVT
-798 LEIDSS
+798 LEIDTS

-812 ASGHPHRGRAI
+812 AAGHPHRGRAI

-832 PSLAQELLAAKRDE
+832 PSLAQELLAAKRDGL
-846 VPLGR
+846 PLGR

-866 REIESE
+866 RESE
-872 NDSENSLEPND
+872 PENLSEPND
-883 ADQLEVSSCA
+883 ADQQEVTSCA